1 MKRLLIGVFALG
13 ALCACTE
20 KEAPKISTAQ
30 VDAGTAELAEQEPNE
45 GPDQALV
52 ISGDSIVNAALSA
65 EPARPDEDW
74 YALTSS
80 IPRQVDL
87 KVSGVSG
94 ADIVVSFYDQDR
106 NPLAS
111 VNSEGEGGPERF
123 PNLLV
128 KDRVLVKVNATKK
141 GTGGAYTVTARFTD
155 ALAGTE
161 TEPNERAVDAT
172 PLALGEPVR
181 GFLGHSGDVDWYRIE
196 LPVSAAVQADAG
208 QTPEAPAPTPQ
219 TQPEAQPQP
228 ETQPETQPVPN
239 PSAHPPQP
247 SDEGA
252 AEAAADGRGPL
263 AAIGTAVQEP
273 APSGPPE
280 AVEPPGTT
288 LRVEVTP
295 ISDARVQV
303 QLLTEAEAVLY
314 EARSELGAGLLLR
327 NVGVRAKD
335 RVVYL
340 VVKSAWTGT
349 GKEARRGYNAETP
362 YTVTVSEEP
371 AGANSEIEPNDQLAR
386 ATLLPRDG
394 FREGFLAPRGDADV
408 FVLRSERP
416 VLARF
421 EVSGVDR
428 VDLELAVLRRK
439 DGGEEEVVALKA
451 NDGDV
456 KEPEILNNVY
466 CPGECW
472 VRVQGAARKVD
483 GKWVRDAE
491 NAEQSYRLSVSAI
504 PDTGVEEREPNG
516 TAAVATPLL
525 PGRPMRGTIQP
536 RRDVDYYRVDLS
548 RRMVRTPLRA
558 SLTGI
563 LKVDL
568 GLYLHRLENDGSL
581 TLVQTA
587 DRAKGDQPESIEY
600 SAEPGVYIF
609 EVRDSSKRAD
619 ANFQDRYQ
627 LTVQD

>member
-1 MKRLLIGVFALG
+1 MKRLLGSVLALV

-20 KEAPKISTAQ
+20 KEAPRVSTAP
-30 VDAGTAELAEQEPNE
+30 VDAGVAELAEQEPNE
-45 GPDQALV
+45 GPDQALTL
-52 ISGDSIVNAALSA
+52 SGDSIVNAALSA

-80 IPRQVDL
+80 APRQVDL
-87 KVSGVSG
+87 EVSGVSG

-111 VNSEGEGGPERF
+111 VNSEGEGGAERF

-128 KDRVLVKVNATKK
+128 KDRVLVKVSAAKK
-141 GTGGAYTVTARFTD
+141 GTGGAYTVTARYAD
-155 ALAGTE
+155 VLAGSE
-161 TEPNERAVDAT
+161 LEPNERAVDAT
-172 PLALGEPVR
+172 PLPLGASAR
-181 GFLGHSGDVDWYRIE
+181 GFLGHAGDEDWYRIE
-196 LPVSAAVQADAG
+196 LPHAALVLPTDPGLPAEEAAVDAGTVEAADAD
-208 QTPEAPAPTPQ
+208 T
-219 TQPEAQPQP
+219 
-228 ETQPETQPVPN
+228 
-239 PSAHPPQP
+239 
-247 SDEGA
+247 
-252 AEAAADGRGPL
+252 GRGPL
-263 AAIGTAVQEP
+263 AAIATAIQEP
-273 APSGPPE
+273 PPTPIE

-288 LRVEVTP
+288 LKVEVTP
-295 ISDARVQV
+295 VADARVQV
-303 QLLTEAEAVLY
+303 QLLTEAEATLY
-314 EARSELGAGLLLR
+314 EARSDVGAALLLR

-349 GKEARRGYNAETP
+349 GKEARRGYDAETP

-371 AGANSEIEPNDQLAR
+371 AGANAEIEPNDELAR
-386 ATLLPRDG
+386 ATQLPRDG

-421 EVSGVDR
+421 EASGVDR
-428 VDLELAVLRRK
+428 VDLELAVLTRK
-439 DGGEEEVVALKA
+439 DDGKEEVALKS

-472 VRVQGAARKVD
+472 VRVQSASRKVD
-483 GKWVRDAE
+483 GKWVRDSE
-491 NAEQSYRLSVSAI
+491 NAEQPYRLSVSAV
-504 PDTGVEEREPNG
+504 PDTGIEEREPNDD
-516 TAAVATPLL
+516 AASRATPLQ
-525 PGRPMRGTIQP
+525 PGRPMRGTIHP
-536 RRDVDYYRVDLS
+536 RRDVDFYSVDLS
-548 RRMVRTPLRA
+548 DRMVRTPLRA
-558 SLTGI
+558 TLTGI

-568 GLYLHRLENDGSL
+568 GLYLHRVEDDGTL

-587 DRAKGDQPESIEY
+587 DKAKGDQPESIEY
-600 SAEPGVYIF
+600 SAEPGRYVF

-627 LTVQD
+627 LTVHD